1 MKKNKK
7 IGSLVFISA
16 IIFVVAIVVAV
27 YSQMLQNAVEK
38 TTKSNIYEI
47 AALNRNTMAAYVE
60 IAWEDLDYI
69 GEKIGSYKYKT
80 FQDALERLNLERANS
95 RFESLY
101 LLDENGV
108 VYSDAYV
115 KYAPGDNANYN
126 FQELIGAPSKRFV
139 SREDNILLQS
149 GRTKLRILYSTPVKK
164 LEIEGVKITAVIGV
178 ADISSLQN
186 RLILKG
192 FEQSGS
198 NRSYST
204 ILDMEGNFLI
214 SPNGIM
220 VINRT
225 ENLIDIVNAADRSDY
240 TGDDIQNMMRNQ
252 ETFEFKYSDK
262 DGEYFVYAQPISNDI
277 EWYCIMRVE
286 QGVFSDQ
293 SSHFMTMSIFMAV
306 IILVIAAV
314 LLFIAMNNR
323 AKAMAASADAR
334 ARSEFL
340 SNMSH
345 EIRTPLNGVLGLVHL
360 IRKNIIEGG
369 PREQVLDWLDK
380 SELTANYLLALINDI
395 LDMSK
400 LRAGKID
407 LEAEPINVAK
417 MVDSLQTMQ
426 RSNIEDRGIS
436 FIVEQDLAAPVI
448 IGDEMRIKQVLMN
461 ILGNAAKFTHKGG
474 TIRFTTTQQLNGDF
488 VKTIFKVADTGI
500 GMTKEFQEHIWNS
513 FSQER
518 SRTASSIKGTGLGM
532 AISKLI
538 VDSMGGEIS
547 VESKL
552 DEGSTFTVII
562 HSKVAELSN
571 EEAGLETDGE
581 VQKKQLHVLIAE
593 DNELNAEILIEILH
607 EEGITLELAENGQQ
621 ALEIFKASEPGH
633 FDAILMDMQM
643 PVMDGCAVAK
653 AIREL
658 DREDAK
664 TVQIFACTANTFKED
679 HDKAMEAGM
688 DDFLSKPIDINEM
701 LKKLSE
707 GRK

>member
-220 VINRT
+220 VIN
-225 ENLIDIVNAADRSDY
+225 
-240 TGDDIQNMMRNQ
+240 
-252 ETFEFKYSDK
+252 
-262 DGEYFVYAQPISNDI
+262 
-277 EWYCIMRVE
+277 
-286 QGVFSDQ
+286 
-293 SSHFMTMSIFMAV
+293 
-306 IILVIAAV
+306 
-314 LLFIAMNNR
+314 
-323 AKAMAASADAR
+323 
-334 ARSEFL
+334 
-340 SNMSH
+340 
-345 EIRTPLNGVLGLVHL
+345 
-360 IRKNIIEGG
+360 
-369 PREQVLDWLDK
+369 
-380 SELTANYLLALINDI
+380 
-395 LDMSK
+395 
-400 LRAGKID
+400 
-407 LEAEPINVAK
+407 
-417 MVDSLQTMQ
+417 
-426 RSNIEDRGIS
+426 
-436 FIVEQDLAAPVI
+436 
-448 IGDEMRIKQVLMN
+448 
-461 ILGNAAKFTHKGG
+461 
-474 TIRFTTTQQLNGDF
+474 
-488 VKTIFKVADTGI
+488 
-500 GMTKEFQEHIWNS
+500 
-513 FSQER
+513 
-518 SRTASSIKGTGLGM
+518 
-532 AISKLI
+532 
-538 VDSMGGEIS
+538 
-547 VESKL
+547 
-552 DEGSTFTVII
+552 
-562 HSKVAELSN
+562 
-571 EEAGLETDGE
+571 
-581 VQKKQLHVLIAE
+581 
-593 DNELNAEILIEILH
+593 
-607 EEGITLELAENGQQ
+607 
-621 ALEIFKASEPGH
+621 
-633 FDAILMDMQM
+633 
-643 PVMDGCAVAK
+643 
-653 AIREL
+653 
-658 DREDAK
+658 
-664 TVQIFACTANTFKED
+664 
-679 HDKAMEAGM
+679 
-688 DDFLSKPIDINEM
+688 
-701 LKKLSE
+701 
-707 GRK
+707 